1 MSAADLGRHAS
12 RRSMSRLAMAE
23 GFAVDIGLR
32 CAVRRVVKIKTEF
45 VMLTMF
51 TQGTKYVHF

>member
-1 MSAADLGRHAS
+1 
-12 RRSMSRLAMAE
+12 MSRVAMAE